1 MPHRSNPASSAARL
15 TTVLISSTP
24 LNLYLLAY
32 GGPSSFL
39 SDDTDTE
46 SFARYASLMNLRSM
60 PLVLPLA
67 VFSIAALCAQQPV
80 VITISDPLGAPVP
93 GAQIRVVPA
102 PDPEVKMDTDG
113 KGQLALKLKPGGYAL
128 FGRAQGFRRLEMH
141 FDVQDQMAP
150 IVVKG
155 VLQVATY
162 SGPTVVSPAS
172 SKDDLV
178 VLAYPYHQPAAFST
192 TEIKAMA
199 HTSVIVH
206 NPHANADETYSG
218 VRLADLLT
226 KLGAPLGKELRGEAL
241 ALYVVAKALDG
252 YAAVLSLAEI
262 DPEFHSGE
270 VIVADAMNDKPL
282 DPHSG
287 PLKLV
292 VTEDK
297 RPARCVRNLNEID
310 VASAR

>member
-1 MPHRSNPASSAARL
+1 MKPRS
-15 TTVLISSTP
+15 II
-24 LNLYLLAY
+24 
-32 GGPSSFL
+32 
-39 SDDTDTE
+39 
-46 SFARYASLMNLRSM
+46 
-60 PLVLPLA
+60 LVLSL
-67 VFSIAALCAQQPV
+67 VLFSISVLLAQQPV
-80 VITISDPLGAPVP
+80 VITISDPSGARIP
-93 GAQIRVVPA
+93 GVQIRVVPA
-102 PDPEVKMDTDG
+102 PDPEPKMETDSG
-113 KGQLALKLKPGGYAL
+113 GQLALKLKPGEYAL

-141 FDVQDQMAP
+141 FDVHEQMAP

-162 SGPTVVSPAS
+162 SGPTVVRPAS

-178 VLAYPYHQPAAFST
+178 VLAYPYHLPTAFSM

-199 HTSVIVH
+199 HTNVTVH
-206 NPHANADETYSG
+206 NSHANTDETYSG

-241 ALYVVAKALDG
+241 VLYVVAKAPDG

-262 DPEFHSGE
+262 DPEFHSGD

-282 DPHSG
+282 DSHNG
-287 PLKLV
+287 PFKLV

-310 VASAR
+310 LASAR